1 MCGTEKFPEK
11 FKAKKYKLHD
21 HFIDKKNFHHMMT
34 NLPEQVIIKLAFC
47 ILLSLHCCQ
56 VSEDDIEEMFKFA
69 DKDQDGKISFI
80 EFQLMIKPQKPD
92 ESNNNYNLENL
103 LRRGCVDTKSH
114 GPLSATHSGRTKERA
129 NSRHPSSQIS
139 IPRKIQ

>member
-103 LRRGCVDTKSH
+103 KNINKNGENVKKVTIMTENDSLAETNKDKDM
-114 GPLSATHSGRTKERA
+114 L
-129 NSRHPSSQIS
+129 IS
-139 IPRKIQ
+139 I

>member
-103 LRRGCVDTKSH
+103 KNIHKNGENVKKVTIMTENDSLAETNKDKDM
-114 GPLSATHSGRTKERA
+114 L
-129 NSRHPSSQIS
+129 IS
-139 IPRKIQ
+139 I

>member
-1 MCGTEKFPEK
+1 MFLIRICSRFCVALKSFQRSLK
-11 FKAKKYKLHD
+11 QKKYKLHD

-34 NLPEQVIIKLAFC
+34 NLPE
-47 ILLSLHCCQ
+47 Q

-92 ESNNNYNLENL
+92 ESNNNCNLENL
-103 LRRGCVDTKSH
+103 K
-114 GPLSATHSGRTKERA
+114 
-129 NSRHPSSQIS
+129 NIS
-139 IPRKIQ
+139 KNGENIKKVTIMTENDSVSEMNKDKTILIAI

>member
-47 ILLSLHCCQ
+47 ILLSLHCIIIRL
-56 VSEDDIEEMFKFA
+56 VK
-69 DKDQDGKISFI
+69 
-80 EFQLMIKPQKPD
+80 MILKKC
-92 ESNNNYNLENL
+92 SNLQI
-103 LRRGCVDTKSH
+103 
-114 GPLSATHSGRTKERA
+114 RTKME
-129 NSRHPSSQIS
+129 
-139 IPRKIQ
+139 K